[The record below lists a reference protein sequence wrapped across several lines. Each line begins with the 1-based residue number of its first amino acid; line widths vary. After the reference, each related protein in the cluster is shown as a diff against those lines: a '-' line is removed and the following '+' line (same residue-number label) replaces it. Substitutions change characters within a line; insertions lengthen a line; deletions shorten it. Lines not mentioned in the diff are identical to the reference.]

1 MQLTTPLPCQMAK
14 FRGVQHTD
22 PVAEMRRGLSSSGLV
37 DTGGD
42 ASPLAESTPTGLLW
56 GVGAVSTQLDIAR
69 PTLRTWDRRYGLGPS
84 LRTAGGHRRYTET
97 DVARVQLMN
106 KLLDSGVAAAQ
117 AAHIARTT
125 DEASLSDGSAPAA
138 LPRPN
143 LLNRRRATST
153 IAALVRATQALQPD
167 ELARGF
173 SVQLQRRGVVEAWD
187 EVFAPFL
194 VEVGDRWAA
203 GELGVECEHLA
214 SGVLTAEMRAF
225 AVLYRNR
232 RPAPARALLACADD
246 DQHAL
251 PVFAL
256 EAALAE
262 RKVTSVVLGQA
273 MPAAALA
280 RAMRTRK
287 PGVVFLWA
295 SLLQTAEAQTAWL
308 AGGHG
313 PCRVVLGGP
322 GWEGMA
328 LRGSA
333 GISVERSVDM
343 ADAVARVERALQP

>member
-1 MQLTTPLPCQMAK
+1 
-14 FRGVQHTD
+14 
-22 PVAEMRRGLSSSGLV
+22 VAEMRRGLAPTDVV

-42 ASPLAESTPTGLLW
+42 ASPLAESVPTGLLW

-138 LPRPN
+138 LPRPS
-143 LLNRRRATST
+143 LINRRRATST
-153 IAALVRATQALQPD
+153 VSALVRATQALQPD

-194 VEVGDRWAA
+194 VEVGDLWAA

-214 SGVLTAEMRAF
+214 SGVLTAELRAF

-232 RPAPARALLACADD
+232 RPMPARALLACADD

-256 EAALAE
+256 EAALSE
-262 RKVTSVVLGQA
+262 RKITSVVLGQA

-287 PGVVFLWA
+287 PAVVFLWA

-313 PCRVVLGGP
+313 PCRVIVAGP
-322 GWEGMA
+322 GWEGMQ
-328 LRGSA
+328 LRGS
-333 GISVERSVDM
+333 GGVTVERSADM
-343 ADAVARVERALQP
+343 ADVVARVERALQP

>member
-1 MQLTTPLPCQMAK
+1 
-14 FRGVQHTD
+14 
-22 PVAEMRRGLSSSGLV
+22 
-37 DTGGD
+37 
-42 ASPLAESTPTGLLW
+42 
-56 GVGAVSTQLDIAR
+56 
-69 PTLRTWDRRYGLGPS
+69 
-84 LRTAGGHRRYTET
+84 
-97 DVARVQLMN
+97 MN

-143 LLNRRRATST
+143 LINRRRATST
-153 IAALVRATQALQPD
+153 VSALVRATQALQPD

-194 VEVGDRWAA
+194 VEVGDLWAA

-214 SGVLTAEMRAF
+214 SGVLTAELRAF

-232 RPAPARALLACADD
+232 RPMPARALLACADD

-256 EAALAE
+256 EAALSE
-262 RKVTSVVLGQA
+262 RKITSVVLGQA

-287 PGVVFLWA
+287 PAVVFLWA

-313 PCRVVLGGP
+313 PCRVIVAGP
-322 GWEGMA
+322 GWEGMQ
-328 LRGSA
+328 LRGS
-333 GISVERSVDM
+333 GGVTVERSADM
-343 ADAVARVERALQP
+343 ADVVARVERALQP

>member
-1 MQLTTPLPCQMAK
+1 MANFHTLPQTVRVVEIKREPTLAD
-14 FRGVQHTD
+14 VVD
-22 PVAEMRRGLSSSGLV
+22 VASAAPESS
-37 DTGGD
+37 
-42 ASPLAESTPTGLLW
+42 PTGLLW

-125 DEASLSDGSAPAA
+125 DEASLADGTASAVSA
-138 LPRPN
+138 RPN
-143 LLNRRRATST
+143 LINRRRATST
-153 IAALVRATQALQPD
+153 VSALVRATLALDPD
-167 ELARGF
+167 ELSRGF

-187 EVFAPFL
+187 HVIAPFL
-194 VEVGDRWAA
+194 VEIGDLWAA

-214 SGVLTAEMRAF
+214 SGALTAELRAF

-232 RPAPARALLACADD
+232 RPAPARTLLACADEE
-246 DQHAL
+246 QHAL

-262 RKVTSVVLGQA
+262 RKLTSVVLGQA
-273 MPAAALA
+273 LPAEALA
-280 RAMRTRK
+280 RALTTRR
-287 PGVVFLWA
+287 PAAVFLWA
-295 SLLQTAEAQTAWL
+295 SLPQTAERQAPWL

-313 PCRVVLGGP
+313 PCRVVLAGP
-322 GWEGMA
+322 GWEGLE

-333 GISVERSVDM
+333 GIEIERGTDM
-343 ADAVARVERALQP
+343 ADAVRRVERALNR